1 MNSPTALRFAN
12 VSETGV
18 WHLNSRH
25 FGSVAPSRRTP
36 DESIKPHGSRHA
48 APGMNKELEA
58 YPKCL

>member
-1 MNSPTALRFAN
+1 MSRPTAIRFAN

-18 WHLNSRH
+18 WPLNSRH
-25 FGSVAPSRRTP
+25 FGPVPPSRRAP
-36 DESIKPHGSRHA
+36 DESIKPHGSHHA

>member
-1 MNSPTALRFAN
+1 MTGPIAIAFAN

-18 WHLNSRH
+18 WRLNPRH
-25 FGSVAPSRRTP
+25 FGPVPPSRRAP

-48 APGMNKELEA
+48 APGMNKEQEA